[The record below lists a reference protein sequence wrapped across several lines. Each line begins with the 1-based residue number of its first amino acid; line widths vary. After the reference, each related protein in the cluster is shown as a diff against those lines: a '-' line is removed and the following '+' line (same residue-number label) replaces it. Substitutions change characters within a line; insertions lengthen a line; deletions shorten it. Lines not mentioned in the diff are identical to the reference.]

1 MEKILNALMSTYIG
15 SDTLT
20 LYSSPLATFIFMF
33 LIIYLFSYFKLF
45 SSWDS
50 KHRADA
56 SSSFT
61 SLAHGT
67 PAVVLSVF
75 AILQDSESQSQSQLS
90 VFTSPNTMFQ
100 NMVLDF
106 SIAYFVID
114 LLHYMV
120 FLPTDI
126 LFIAHHLATLYVFA
140 TCRFVVCHGSV
151 PILVLLI
158 LAEITSACQNT
169 WSLAGYRKSDFPA
182 ARRLHQ
188 FLSPLFYGFYTVV
201 RGVLGPLFVYRM
213 GVFYTSGAADGAV
226 PRWAWISWMCVI
238 VCAVLLSILWIT
250 DKWIAFYKSNHKMKN
265 MIQN

>member
-1 MEKILNALMSTYIG
+1 MFT
-15 SDTLT
+15 
-20 LYSSPLATFIFMF
+20 FMF

-45 SSWDS
+45 STWDS

-67 PAVVLSVF
+67 PAVILAVF
-75 AILQDSESQSQSQLS
+75 AILQADSLSQLAA
-90 VFTSPNTMFQ
+90 FTSPNTMFQ
-100 NMVLDF
+100 NTVLDF

-151 PILVLLI
+151 PLLVLLI
-158 LAEITSACQNT
+158 IAEITSACQNT
-169 WSLAGYRKSDFPA
+169 WSLAGYRKSDVPA
-182 ARRLHQ
+182 ARRLYE

-201 RGVLGPLFVYRM
+201 RGILGPLFVYRM
-213 GVFYTSGAADGAV
+213 GVFYTSGAADGII

-238 VCAVLLSILWIT
+238 VCAVLVSILWIT
-250 DKWIAFYKSNHKMKN
+250 EKWIAFYKDNHKLKN
-265 MIQN
+265 VIQK